1 MLIFFRDLAINDHL
15 GFSQRLFPH
24 DFSIVFPT
32 LADTILTLTLTL
44 INLLESILEAER
56 PGVVNEEDVGLPR
69 QGVCRED
76 EPAPAASV
84 AGLDGEEVAA
94 VEPLGGEL
102 LEQPPVE
109 GGGDS

>member
-1 MLIFFRDLAINDHL
+1 M
-15 GFSQRLFPH
+15 
-24 DFSIVFPT
+24 
-32 LADTILTLTLTL
+32 
-44 INLLESILEAER
+44 
-56 PGVVNEEDVGLPR
+56 VNEEDVGLPR

-76 EPAPAASV
+76 EPAPAAAV
-84 AGLDGEEVAA
+84 AGIDGEEVAA